1 MEEPQEVEAHE
12 TYCTPRGPKQPPLG
26 SRTGVLKEPVA
37 QVGAIAEAAGAPP
50 LDPQVL
56 AGDDAVV
63 DRETVEFLLL
73 QTLLVKGR
81 GGGGKGRKRST
92 TRSNRYSSR
101 IMPNCS
107 ASVAVPGKREELVMP
122 SCCSTLSMARVLR
135 DGRSTANCKPL
146 SRSEKG
152 WKRKALDCSDGEPK
166 VEQLCAKFVS
176 KEVAVQF
183 KVVFNE
189 AMLAL
194 ALSPYGF
201 S

>member
-12 TYCTPRGPKQPPLG
+12 TYYTPRGPKQPPLG

-37 QVGAIAEAAGAPP
+37 QVGAIAEAVGAPP

-73 QTLLVKGR
+73 QTLLLKGR
-81 GGGGKGRKRST
+81 GGGGKGRNRST

-122 SCCSTLSMARVLR
+122 SCC
-135 DGRSTANCKPL
+135 
-146 SRSEKG
+146 
-152 WKRKALDCSDGEPK
+152 
-166 VEQLCAKFVS
+166 
-176 KEVAVQF
+176 
-183 KVVFNE
+183 
-189 AMLAL
+189 
-194 ALSPYGF
+194 
-201 S
+201 